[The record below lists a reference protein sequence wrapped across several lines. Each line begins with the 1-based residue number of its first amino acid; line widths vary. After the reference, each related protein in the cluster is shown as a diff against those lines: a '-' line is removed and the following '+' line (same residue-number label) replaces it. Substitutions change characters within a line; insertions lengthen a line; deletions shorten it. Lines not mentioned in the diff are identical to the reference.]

1 MVGVTPMTA
10 LTARWHSSV
19 AEISPQQW
27 IEMIGKDSL
36 PFYQW
41 EWLNALESSGST
53 VPDQGWQPLH
63 LALWRD
69 ETPVAVAPLFVKGHS
84 YGEFVFDQA
93 FARLAADLGL
103 RYYPKLLGMSPVSPV
118 TGYRFHMLPGED
130 EVQLTT
136 VLLQTIDRF
145 CENNGILSCNFLYVD
160 PSWRPLAEAAGC
172 AVWLNQQSLWSR
184 GNDQSFDDYLQG
196 FNANQR
202 RNIKR
207 ERKAVAKAGVM
218 VTPLT
223 GDQLDGELLEIMY
236 QFYEQH
242 CSQWGPWGSKYLEQ
256 GFFASLADQY
266 RENIVLFSAHRGDP
280 RDPVAM
286 SLCVRDAT
294 RLWGRY
300 WGTHE
305 QIDCLH
311 FEVCYY
317 APIEWALQQ
326 GIKSFDPGAGGS
338 HKRRRGFVAQPHASL
353 HRWYEPQMDA
363 LIRAWLPKVNGLML
377 EEIDAINAEL
387 PFKAESPTLGL

>member
-1 MVGVTPMTA
+1 MGDTA
-10 LTARWHSSV
+10 
-19 AEISPQQW
+19 I
-27 IEMIGKDSL
+27 
-36 PFYQW
+36 PFYRW
-41 EWLNALESSGST
+41 NWLKALESSGST
-53 VPDQGWQPLH
+53 IPDQGWQPLH

-69 ETPVAVAPLFVKGHS
+69 GIPIAVAPLFVKGHS

-118 TGYRFHMLPGED
+118 TGYRFHVLPEED
-130 EVQLTT
+130 EAQLTML
-136 VLLQTIDRF
+136 LLQTIDEF
-145 CENNGILSCNFLYVD
+145 CEKNGILSCNFLYVD

-172 AVWLNQQSLWSR
+172 AAWLNQQSLWSR
-184 GNDQSFDDYLQG
+184 GNDQTFEDYLQG

-207 ERKAVAKAGVM
+207 ERKAVAKAGIT

-223 GDQLDGELLEIMY
+223 GDQLDGDLLQTMH

-266 RENIVLFSAHRGDP
+266 RENVVLFSAHRGDP

-294 RLWGRY
+294 CLWGRY

-317 APIEWALQQ
+317 APIQWALQQ
-326 GIKSFDPGAGGS
+326 GIDSFDPGAGGS

-353 HRWYEPQMDA
+353 HRWYEPQMDG

-387 PFKAESPTLGL
+387 PFKAESPSLAL

>member
-1 MVGVTPMTA
+1 MTA
-10 LTARWHSSV
+10 LTARWHRSV
-19 AEISPQQW
+19 AEISQQQW
-27 IEMIGKDSL
+27 IELLGRDAL

-41 EWLNALESSGST
+41 EWLHALESSGST

-63 LALWRD
+63 LALWRED
-69 ETPVAVAPLFVKGHS
+69 TPIAVAPLYVKGHS

-130 EVQLTT
+130 EAQLTA
-136 VLLQTIDRF
+136 VLLQTIDQF
-145 CENNGILSCNFLYVD
+145 CEKNGILSCNFLYVD
-160 PSWRPLAEAAGC
+160 PSWRPLAEASGC
-172 AVWLNQQSLWSR
+172 AAWLNQQSLWSR
-184 GNDQSFDDYLQG
+184 GNDQTFGDYLQG

-207 ERKAVAKAGVM
+207 ERKSVLKAGVT

-223 GDQLDGELLEIMY
+223 GDQLDGELLGIMY
-236 QFYEQH
+236 RFYEQH
-242 CSQWGPWGSKYLEQ
+242 CAQWGPWGSKYLEPE
-256 GFFASLADQY
+256 FFASLADQY
-266 RENIVLFSAHRGDP
+266 RDNIVLFSAHRGDP

-286 SLCVRDAT
+286 SLCVRDAS

-326 GIKSFDPGAGGS
+326 GIDSFDPGAGGS

-387 PFKAESPTLGL
+387 PFKAESPTLAL